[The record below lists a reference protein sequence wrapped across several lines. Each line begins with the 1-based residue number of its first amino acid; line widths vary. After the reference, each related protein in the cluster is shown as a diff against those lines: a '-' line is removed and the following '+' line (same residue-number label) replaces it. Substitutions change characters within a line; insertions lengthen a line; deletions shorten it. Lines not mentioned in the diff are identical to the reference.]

1 MVNILKKIINEYTI
15 LQEKFKKR
23 ERISLRSDTMFNY
36 MLCNSERKK
45 FLDYFLVDKYKHFN
59 SDISSV
65 RNTNFVLVNFLN

>member
-1 MVNILKKIINEYTI
+1 
-15 LQEKFKKR
+15 
-23 ERISLRSDTMFNY
+23 MFNY